1 MAAAASALA
10 SGCAGC
16 AKWQRRVGVGVG
28 VVLVDPRGGSAPAV
42 LVGLRK
48 GSHGSGQWALPGG
61 WLERGESIVG
71 CALRELAEETGVPG
85 ADLLADACGARG
97 RVLDVAPCANLEFG
111 SLSVF
116 VVAAMGPGR
125 AAAAPPRVTEPDK
138 CLEWRW
144 LALDGSASDALRELA
159 SAGTAAGAAGEPQ
172 LFAPLEHLLRGA
184 REALQRET
192 WRWLADVNAS
202 ERRV

>member
-1 MAAAASALA
+1 MAAAAASAA
-10 SGCAGC
+10 GGCAGC

-28 VVLVDPRGGSAPAV
+28 VVLVDPLGARGGSAPAV

-61 WLERGESIVG
+61 WLERGESLVG
-71 CALRELAEETGVPG
+71 CALRELAEETGLAG
-85 ADLLADACGARG
+85 GELLADARGARG

-125 AAAAPPRVTEPDK
+125 AAAVPPRVTEPDK
-138 CLEWRW
+138 CLAWRW
-144 LALDGSASDALRELA
+144 LAMDGSAAEALRDLA
-159 SAGTAAGAAGEPQ
+159 SAGAAAGVAGEPQ
-172 LFAPLEHLLRGA
+172 LFAPLEHLLREA

-192 WRWLADVNAS
+192 RRWLGDVQG
-202 ERRV
+202 R